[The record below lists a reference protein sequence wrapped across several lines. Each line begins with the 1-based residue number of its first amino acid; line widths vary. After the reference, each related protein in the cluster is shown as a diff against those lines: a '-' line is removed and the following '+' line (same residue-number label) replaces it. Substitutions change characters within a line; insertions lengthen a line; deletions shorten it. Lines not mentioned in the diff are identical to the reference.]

1 MRKWF
6 KYGLAFLA
14 LCLVVAFFSRER
26 MTNMYPS
33 SEDPEKPEKL
43 ENPYNN
49 NLYPQ
54 GGDDVSPV
62 SGQIGN
68 DLPMANA

>member
-14 LCLVVAFFSRER
+14 LCLVVAFFNRER
-26 MTNMYPS
+26 LTNMYPS
-33 SEDPEKPEKL
+33 SEPPEKPEKL
-43 ENPYNN
+43 LPPYNN
-49 NLYPQ
+49 ILYTE
-54 GGDDVSPV
+54 GGEDASPSPV
-62 SGQIGN
+62 DIGN